1 MQRNDYR
8 YKRITYF
15 QELCTAVPLRLALSS
30 STVWLPYLSS
40 NTCCNTHC
48 VSSYHHHS
56 LKQLQDQLYPTSIH
70 CRVGCC
76 EQTLVGILVSPT
88 AFAVVDATSLQDKLK
103 SIIIY
108 YLKKKQKNKQGFFKN
123 LPRWAT
129 DTGRLF
135 SILSSL
141 LALLPPLNWISVRGG
156 LLGDSDR
163 VLEDAASCSSGHITK
178 KYRLRGVIQ
187 ACCILNY
194 ILRYSTVLLVL
205 QLFFKFHNS

>member
-108 YLKKKQKNKQGFFKN
+108 YFKKKQKQTRFFQKLTKMSN
-123 LPRWAT
+123 RYRAIIFNTVIAT
-129 DTGRLF
+129 CTTASIELNQRTRRASWRFWQSTRRGCVLF
-135 SILSSL
+135 VWPHHEEIPIERGHSSL
-141 LALLPPLNWISVRGG
+141 LYIELYSPL
-156 LLGDSDR
+156 
-163 VLEDAASCSSGHITK
+163 
-178 KYRLRGVIQ
+178 
-187 ACCILNY
+187 
-194 ILRYSTVLLVL
+194 
-205 QLFFKFHNS
+205 